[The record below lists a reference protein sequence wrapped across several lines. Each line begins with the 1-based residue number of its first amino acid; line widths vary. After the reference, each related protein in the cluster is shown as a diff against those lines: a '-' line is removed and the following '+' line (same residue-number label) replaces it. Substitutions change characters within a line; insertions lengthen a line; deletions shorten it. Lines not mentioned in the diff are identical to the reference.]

1 MVPWAGF
8 RDRLRGSCR
17 LRERLEHQS
26 GSAEGDAH
34 CNRYAAGRGTA
45 KKRPDPNR
53 DSHGE
58 EKNLRAEQGE
68 RTMGPGSNI
77 AVTQPVDS
85 SILHEIVRVVESR
98 RKVPERVQ
106 VRAREYLITYLEDHQ
121 RRLEEALQ
129 RYDSDRLNMLYG
141 QLASKIKYQL
151 LRRLPGASTTA
162 SRPMAKEKKQAPPKV
177 KAKAKATSKP
187 KPTPKPKKA
196 EKKKKSLKSN
206 RAATVRGRS
215 TKPKSAR
222 IKTGKPAKRVA
233 ARKAKPV
240 RAGKRGSKRKPPKK

>member
-1 MVPWAGF
+1 M
-8 RDRLRGSCR
+8 GS
-17 LRERLEHQS
+17 
-26 GSAEGDAH
+26 
-34 CNRYAAGRGTA
+34 
-45 KKRPDPNR
+45 
-53 DSHGE
+53 
-58 EKNLRAEQGE
+58 
-68 RTMGPGSNI
+68 GSNI

-151 LRRLPGASTTA
+151 LRRLPGANTTA
-162 SRPMAKEKKQAPPKV
+162 ARPVAKEKKQVPP

-196 EKKKKSLKSN
+196 EPAKKKLKTN
-206 RAATVRGRS
+206 RAASVRARS
-215 TKPKSAR
+215 TKSKSAR
-222 IKTGKPAKRVA
+222 IKTGKPVKRVA

-240 RAGKRGSKRKPPKK
+240 RAAKRGSKRKPPKK

>member
-1 MVPWAGF
+1 M
-8 RDRLRGSCR
+8 GS
-17 LRERLEHQS
+17 
-26 GSAEGDAH
+26 
-34 CNRYAAGRGTA
+34 
-45 KKRPDPNR
+45 
-53 DSHGE
+53 
-58 EKNLRAEQGE
+58 
-68 RTMGPGSNI
+68 GSNI

-151 LRRLPGASTTA
+151 LRRLPGAA
-162 SRPMAKEKKQAPPKV
+162 ARQQAKEKQPGVPKPKAKPKAKATAKPKPKAKFKP
-177 KAKAKATSKP
+177 KAKAKP
-187 KPTPKPKKA
+187 KAKKA
-196 EKKKKSLKSN
+196 TPAKKGPKAN
-206 RAATVRGRS
+206 RGATVRARS
-215 TKPKSAR
+215 AKPKSAR
-222 IKTGKPAKRVA
+222 VKGGKPAKRVA
-233 ARKAKPV
+233 ARKATPV